1 MRKHRLRV
9 AVNRH
14 LLGSGDEWLE
24 LDQRQDACFGTE
36 SILQRLKSC
45 AIFAGCDG
53 DTLSELAGSA
63 SVLSLNPPGC
73 FYNPG
78 EASDGLY
85 LVLEGN
91 VALYERINGEEGH
104 EVKVESC
111 PPGELFGLQ
120 SFVDGTARKYLAQ
133 AEQYSVVAH
142 LTEAAM
148 RRLISDHPRVEIRL
162 NESLEARS
170 RQREKDARVAHKE
183 LMAALHA
190 RDRLKLSEELRQNV
204 SEYLQRPALHH
215 IVSLLS
221 SRVRHEDILRATMAG
236 AAIIAACRGEVDE
249 AEERFLRH
257 TMAEADLL
265 RHLDLK
271 HGLELF
277 RKYASFDDVLSGE
290 GHVFAMLDRTGEM
303 KGGRQIVHAIAVG
316 MTGVHGT
323 PTDKER
329 DMLTMISDR
338 LGVEP
343 PHWARAKQEQPH
355 E

>member
-1 MRKHRLRV
+1 
-9 AVNRH
+9 
-14 LLGSGDEWLE
+14 
-24 LDQRQDACFGTE
+24 
-36 SILQRLKSC
+36 
-45 AIFAGCDG
+45 
-53 DTLSELAGSA
+53 
-63 SVLSLNPPGC
+63 
-73 FYNPG
+73 
-78 EASDGLY
+78 
-85 LVLEGN
+85 
-91 VALYERINGEEGH
+91 
-104 EVKVESC
+104 
-111 PPGELFGLQ
+111 
-120 SFVDGTARKYLAQ
+120 
-133 AEQYSVVAH
+133 
-142 LTEAAM
+142 
-148 RRLISDHPRVEIRL
+148 
-162 NESLEARS
+162 
-170 RQREKDARVAHKE
+170 
-183 LMAALHA
+183 
-190 RDRLKLSEELRQNV
+190 
-204 SEYLQRPALHH
+204 
-215 IVSLLS
+215 
-221 SRVRHEDILRATMAG
+221 MAG